1 MAACSGGS
9 GRGSQ
14 PGGPYDVV
22 YVNAGATTGR
32 KEWLSALNNNGRLLL
47 PLTVH
52 LSMFPGGVGFV
63 ICAQRRDGPWPV
75 RVVGGVGI
83 YDCAGARDPMAE
95 SQLVKF
101 LKPHD
106 AAKIQIL
113 SF

>member
-1 MAACSGGS
+1 
-9 GRGSQ
+9 
-14 PGGPYDVV
+14 
-22 YVNAGATTGR
+22 
-32 KEWLSALNNNGRLLL
+32 
-47 PLTVH
+47 
-52 LSMFPGGVGFV
+52 MFPGGVGFV

-101 LKPHD
+101 LKPDD

-113 SF
+113 SFEPHLKGDRCLVHLEGFCLQHRRITPTY